1 MISHLKRRI
10 SVFAA
15 VAVMAAGVPA
25 LTTVSPASAAPAT
38 TAITV
43 VTDDATY
50 LTCPASASIPSA
62 GFTDTTSTDVDCIA
76 YYGITKG
83 TTATTYEPTASVPR
97 WAMALYLTRAMNE
110 AGVTL
115 GTGADQG
122 FTDISGKS
130 AEIQTA
136 INQLK
141 QAGVTT
147 GTTATTYSPDDNVS
161 RQQMAMFIERMLDT
175 ITVGPG
181 GVSDAELVGGAATT
195 YINSNCDAAQACTGL
210 YNYTDIDSGAVTVE
224 ASIAI
229 KELYQLGIH
238 DGVSATTFNPDA
250 DMTRAAM
257 ASFLVG
263 ALDHSNLR
271 PAGLHMQASTY
282 STIVATTPTLHV
294 SYRDASFDPI
304 VSTAVDVFHWKP
316 TGLEGDRAFATA
328 SGLCEDAVLT
338 TGSITA
344 CLIDA
349 NEPATDLTGNM
360 VPTAA
365 ATAPLSQALG
375 AAGTDNYYAW
385 TAATATAFDNDL
397 HSSGTTYSTIQV
409 VGNPVLADI
418 HCSNDVPAYAATTSD
433 EEGTVH
439 FGKVTT
445 ITCQATN
452 LTDADTYTN
461 VPAPSKVITMNRT
474 RVNTNLGGVA
484 SSAISDAEAVTG
496 YTDATGAVS
505 FTVTG
510 PADPGA
516 GAVVG
521 NTVKDTI
528 TLTCTGC
535 TITQGTL
542 PLANTGGHMTLAGE
556 VLTLILHYKAAA
568 DAGGR
573 VALTQASTSG
583 LAATASITRT
593 ATATHYDQYGDPFP
607 ASSIT
612 FSSTNWLPAGLVC
625 TAAAPGVC
633 TTNVAHGLAVG
644 DDINLAATGA
654 LRATGSTPAIA
665 AAAVTGFTV
674 GTVPS
679 TTTFTLKG
687 SNAVAVTTTT
697 ESTAAGPA
705 FATTTS
711 FASTARTTNAAGVAT
726 YSWADTEST
735 SGMDLITATPAAGT
749 AATSKYHRLA
759 APADVAE
766 VGDADPTIDN
776 NDVKY
781 GCVEFDAVG
790 QDYIVVHEIATAA
803 ATNPT
808 VAYMQFTYDSND
820 QYGTVGS
827 AAAGLDGTPSTQA
840 AWVTAMTSTC
850 TAGAAVTVTGPLEPG
865 GVSSSIANVEYG
877 TGLTTDI
884 VRHVTG

>member
-304 VSTAVDVFHWKP
+304 VSTAVDVFRWKP

-344 CLIDA
+344 CSIDA

-375 AAGTDNYYAW
+375 TAGTDNYYAW

-409 VGNPVLADI
+409 VGNPVVADI

-461 VPAPSKVITMNRT
+461 VPAPLKVITMNRT

-510 PADPGA
+510 PADPG
-516 GAVVG
+516 GGLVVG

-542 PLANTGGHMTLAGE
+542 PVANTGGHMTLAGE
-556 VLTLILHYKAAA
+556 VLTLILHYKAAT

-573 VALTQASTSG
+573 VALTQTASSG
-583 LAATASITRT
+583 LAATASITRSV
-593 ATATHYDQYGDPFP
+593 TATHYDQYGDPFP
-607 ASSIT
+607 ASAVT
-612 FSSTNWLPAGLVC
+612 FSSLNRMHEGATC
-625 TAAAPGVC
+625 TLADPGIC
-633 TTNVAHGLAVG
+633 TLTGHGLAVG
-644 DDINLAATGA
+644 DDFVVTHIGDGVSACSGDATVALGA
-654 LRATGSTPAIA
+654 GD
-665 AAAVTGFTV
+665 VGNFTV
-674 GTVPS
+674 TTVADAN
-679 TTTFTLKG
+679 TFTASCSDDALQF
-687 SNAVAVTTTT
+687 TTA
-697 ESTAAGPA
+697 SDAAGP
-705 FATTTS
+705 TQIHTTS

-735 SGMDLITATPAAGT
+735 SGVDEVTATPAVGT
-749 AATSKYHRLA
+749 PATVDYFRLA
-759 APADVAE
+759 APADVVE
-766 VGDADPTIDN
+766 IGDGNTTRADSEDN
-776 NDVKY
+776 Y
-781 GCVEFDAVG
+781 GCVEFDAVA
-790 QDYIVVHEIATAA
+790 QTYIVVHMEDNDTSDPIYS
-803 ATNPT
+803 
-808 VAYMQFTYDSND
+808 YMKFSYDSND
-820 QYGTVGS
+820 QFGHTG
-827 AAAGLDGTPSTQA
+827 AEAAGLDGTPTTMA
-840 AWVTAMTSTC
+840 AWVTSMTATC
-850 TAGAAVTVTGPLEPG
+850 TLGNAAAFPG
-865 GVSSSIANVEYG
+865 GIVSSIAHVDYVN
-877 TGLTTDI
+877 GLSTDI
-884 VRHVTG
+884 QRHVLGAAH